1 MNTHAFRLIGSLS
14 LSLLLAVATIMVGT
28 TSAMAQCAPLIS
40 DLLVP
45 LSVIQSEKDN
55 LFVSESGTL
64 TPNTGRISIV
74 DRNGNRRTFLD
85 RLPSGINDV
94 GEISG
99 PAGLFLDDHTLYV
112 AIGIGDSILAG
123 PAPSTAVPNPTPA
136 SPIFSSV
143 LAIKF
148 GGHVERNTTGFILT
162 PADQQALANG
172 ERVQK
177 SNGGGD
183 RISIKLIANFPN
195 VFPEPL
201 PNVTDN
207 VRGSNPFDL
216 VVVESRHDN
225 DRHDNDRHDRDDSEE
240 DRIYVSDGGR
250 NLVWKVNSESGAFS
264 ILAVFPQVGN
274 PLFGPPFIDA
284 VPTGIAHSHGRL
296 LVTLFRGFPFPPG
309 TSVVA
314 EVSLLTGNPTPFIT
328 GRKSAI
334 DVLPLRSHHDTDHL
348 VLQHASVGP
357 FFDSPGLLLRFET
370 PAGPP
375 DLVSDCLTL
384 PTSMTFDR
392 RNGTIYVTELTPVP
406 PGLPVVSGRIVTVPF
421 VP

>member
-1 MNTHAFRLIGSLS
+1 M
-14 LSLLLAVATIMVGT
+14 MVKPT
-28 TSAMAQCAPLIS
+28 PVIAQCAPLTS
-40 DLLVP
+40 DLHVP
-45 LSVIQSEKDN
+45 LSVIQSENGN

-74 DRNGNRRTFLD
+74 DRNGNRRTLLD
-85 RLPSGINDV
+85 GLPSGINDV

-99 PAGLFLDDHTLYV
+99 PSGLFLDDSTLYV

-123 PAPSTAVPNPTPA
+123 PADGTAIANPTPS

-143 LAIKF
+143 LAIRF
-148 GGHVERNTTGFILT
+148 GHRLERNTAGFTLT
-162 PADQQALANG
+162 PANQQALANG

-183 RISIKLIANFPN
+183 QISIKLIANFPN
-195 VFPEPL
+195 FFPEPS
-201 PNVTDN
+201 PEVPGN

-216 VVVESRHDN
+216 VVVESRRDH
-225 DRHDNDRHDRDDSEE
+225 DRHDKDDNE
-240 DRIYVSDGGR
+240 DDQVYVTDGGR
-250 NLVWKVNSESGAFS
+250 NLIWKVNPESGAFS
-264 ILAVFPQVGN
+264 ILAVFPQVSN

-284 VPTGIAHSHGRL
+284 VPTGIAYSNGRL

-314 EVSLLTGNPTPFIT
+314 EVSLLTGNPTPLIS
-328 GRKSAI
+328 GLKSAI
-334 DVLPLRSHHDTDHL
+334 DVLPLRSHRDIDHL
-348 VLQHASVGP
+348 VLQHASIGP

-375 DLVSDCLTL
+375 EVVANCLTL
-384 PTSMTFDR
+384 PTSMALDS
-392 RNGTIYVTELTPVP
+392 RNGTIYVTELTPMP

-421 VP
+421 AP